1 MLKYSRIVTILV
13 ICAIYAVHDSVNMI
27 WGKWF
32 VGLSACI
39 YIVNHIVF
47 IKMCEKRKLQ
57 FFVLLVN
64 GIISALFGFLFPG
77 STLYLILFGID
88 AVVLFTNVHRRE
100 VIVFFLSFF
109 FLCWFSIL
117 LHTYQYTREVD
128 IWSNLVNFM
137 FVVFCALAGELI
149 KKLMVARQTVAEQY
163 EELTLSHDALQEA
176 HEQLRHY
183 AKEVEELTAVR
194 ERNDIAREIHD
205 TVGHNMTALLVQL
218 QLAEALWQERSN
230 QTEQTL
236 QTCTELARKSLQD
249 VRTSVRT
256 LKEESEGNIIERMRT
271 MLHEFSKVTNVQVT
285 FQLQGD
291 PAIIPLSL
299 QPTIFRILQESLT
312 NAKRHGKATVCNVS
326 LLCLEEKVTVSIS
339 DDGIGTSEVSPGFG
353 LMNMKE
359 RVEEHGGA
367 IHFESEKGTGFQLLV
382 QFPIREK
389 KWVIGGIK

>member
-1 MLKYSRIVTILV
+1 MLAYARIVTILV
-13 ICAIYAVHDSVNMI
+13 ICAIYAVHDSVGMV

-32 VGLSACI
+32 VGLAAFI
-39 YIVNHIVF
+39 YIVNHIIF
-47 IKMCEKRKLQ
+47 IKMCEKSKLQ
-57 FFVLLVN
+57 LFVLLVN

-88 AVVLFTNVHRRE
+88 AVVLFMSVYRRE
-100 VIVFFLSFF
+100 VVFFFLSFF

-137 FVVFCALAGELI
+137 FAVFCALAGELI
-149 KKLMVARQTVAEQY
+149 KKLTVARQTVDEQY
-163 EELTLSHDALQEA
+163 ERLTLSHEALHEA

-218 QLAEALWQERSN
+218 QLAEALWKERSSH
-230 QTEQTL
+230 TEQIL

-256 LKEESEGNIIERMRT
+256 LKEESEGNIIERMRN
-271 MLHEFSKVTNVQVT
+271 MLDEFSKVTNVQVT
-285 FQLQGD
+285 FQMQGD

-299 QPTIFRILQESLT
+299 QPTILRTLQESLT
-312 NAKRHGKATVCNVS
+312 NAKRHGRATVCNVS
-326 LLCLEEKVTVSIS
+326 LCCLEENVTLTIS
-339 DDGIGTSEVSPGFG
+339 DDGVGTSEVSPGFG

-367 IHFESEKGTGFQLLV
+367 IHFESEKGNGFQLLV
-382 QFPIREK
+382 QFPIRER